1 MIKDLETKVVRVLR
15 EVPQARD
22 NDNMLV
28 VMIWNDELGGN
39 NYTHNITAFKLLSMI
54 SNGYLSNFGSI
65 SRCRRKVQEVN
76 VELRG
81 SKYDAR
87 HRLEDKVKDELRKW
101 DSKQG
106 DMFPDETKT
115 SERYP

>member
-1 MIKDLETKVVRVLR
+1 
-15 EVPQARD
+15 
-22 NDNMLV
+22 
-28 VMIWNDELGGN
+28 
-39 NYTHNITAFKLLSMI
+39 MI
-54 SNGYLSNFGSI
+54 SNGDLSNFGSI

-101 DSKQG
+101 DSEQG